1 MQQCTETPAA
11 APPDVSMERVD
22 DVGVLALSADVF
34 VDLQPRE
41 RVLAYWLSQAAIA
54 GDPITY
60 DQRSRFGRAIKVL
73 VDGVMQ
79 RLDVVDAAVR
89 AKIELFAKRVW
100 INKGLYDVRTS
111 RKLEPPLTSQELAGA
126 VKAALRAGAKFDGIS
141 REEDLDVLLASVQRS
156 IFDPSFE
163 PMLVVKSPPAGMD
176 AISASASSYYEGV
189 TLQDLAGYTE
199 RHPLNSRV
207 VKRGPRLVE
216 EVYRIT
222 PRGLYAAELERMVGA
237 LQQALPL
244 AGAPQRTALEH
255 LIRYFQTGDPEAFT
269 RYNKAWVKDDP
280 AVDAV
285 LGFIETYGDPRGV
298 HGEFEGAV
306 FARDPK
312 RTELMR
318 KVAANA
324 PYFEARMPW
333 ADAYKRTTFAVPVAN
348 AVVPLT
354 MTGGAGPISP
364 AGINLPND
372 QAIRQSDG
380 SKSFYLTTVNDAVDE
395 LHTNAMA
402 GSFVAD
408 PAIAAEIRRC
418 GSSVRSARVML
429 HEITGHGSGKVST
442 SVAQDPRAALRD
454 IGAAIEEARADL
466 VALFLASDPR
476 VVQIGLLPDEGCA
489 RMMAQIYPAHFLFR
503 FRVPGD
509 TIDNDHLRA
518 GALIVRWAMDKGAV
532 REVVRNGDVYLPVVD
547 DDLWRKAVGDLL
559 AEVMRIKAER
569 DYSKG
574 KELMDRYATKVIP
587 AWRDSAIRR
596 AAALGTPSRFAFISP
611 RIKPLKDAQGNL
623 VDATLVETLSLTETA
638 LVDAGKMD
646 LP

>member
-1 MQQCTETPAA
+1 MQQCTDTPAGA
-11 APPDVSMERVD
+11 TPDASMERVD
-22 DVGVLALSADVF
+22 DLGVLALSADVF

-79 RLDVVDAAVR
+79 RLEAVDADVR
-89 AKIELFAKRVW
+89 AKVELFAKRVW

-111 RKLEPPLTSQELAGA
+111 RKLEPPMTPQELARA
-126 VKAALRAGAKFDGIS
+126 VKAALRAGAKFDGVS
-141 REEDLDVLLASVQRS
+141 TEEELDVLLASVQRS
-156 IFDPSFE
+156 IFDPLFE
-163 PMLVVKSPPAGMD
+163 PMLVVKSLPAGMD
-176 AISASASSYYEGV
+176 PISASASSYYEGV

-199 RHPLNSRV
+199 RHPLNSRI

-216 EVYRIT
+216 DVYRIT
-222 PRGLYAAELERMVGA
+222 PRGLYAAELEKMVRA

-255 LIRYFQTGDPEAFT
+255 LIRYFQTGEPEAFK
-269 RYNKAWVKDDP
+269 RYNKAWVRDDP
-280 AVDAV
+280 VVDAV

-306 FARDPK
+306 LVRDPK

-318 KVAANA
+318 KVAASA

-333 ADAYKRTTFAVPVAN
+333 ADAYKRSNFAVPVAN

-380 SKSFYLTTVNDAVDE
+380 SKSFYLTTVNDAIDA
-395 LHTNAMA
+395 LHTNAIA
-402 GSFVAD
+402 GAFVAD
-408 PAIAAEIRRC
+408 RAIAAEIRRC
-418 GSSVRSARVML
+418 ASSVRSARVML
-429 HEITGHGSGKVST
+429 HEITGHGSGKVSA
-442 SVAQDPRAALRD
+442 SLAQDPMAALRD

-466 VALFLASDPR
+466 VALYLASDPR
-476 VVQIGLLPDEGCA
+476 IVQIGMLPDEACA
-489 RMMAQIYPAHFLFR
+489 SMMAQLYPAQFLFR
-503 FRVPGD
+503 YRVPGD
-509 TIDNDHLRA
+509 TVDNDHLRA
-518 GALIVRWAMDKGAV
+518 GSLVVRWAMDKGAV
-532 REVVRNGDVYLPVVD
+532 REVVRDGEVYLPVVD
-547 DDLWRKAVGDLL
+547 DDLWRKAVGALL
-559 AEVMRIKAER
+559 AEVMRIKAEG
-569 DYSKG
+569 DYGKG
-574 KELMDRYATKVIP
+574 KDLMDRYATRVIP

-611 RIKPLKDAQGNL
+611 RIKPLKDAQGSI
-623 VDATLVETLSLTETA
+623 VDATLVETLSLAETA
-638 LVDAGKMD
+638 LVDAGKME